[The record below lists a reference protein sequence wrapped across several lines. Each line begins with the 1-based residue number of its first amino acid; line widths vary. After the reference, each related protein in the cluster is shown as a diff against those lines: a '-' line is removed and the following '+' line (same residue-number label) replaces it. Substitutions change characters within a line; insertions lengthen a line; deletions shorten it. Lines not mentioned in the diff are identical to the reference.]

1 MGFTVPKWHI
11 PRFIPFIITMVISHT
26 LTLMHIQVR
35 QSKPPLA
42 AGWAI
47 HPQFF
52 GSILIVIKDIKGR
65 RENKN
70 MKPSTPLACMQTT
83 VQKKYGKVFTWAV
96 FKTLSFLW
104 FSLSITFSKSSAKL
118 RASENQPLHQ
128 GYVYV
133 FFKPPAE
140 NHLVF
145 QMFLDNTPRDMVI
158 IKWLH
163 QNKSGYECILMGHRI
178 MIE

>member
-1 MGFTVPKWHI
+1 MYIYIYLVLSTILPFSPLLAPRSELGCRPSAVQPPAAPEPPEQVALIPGFSGH
-11 PRFIPFIITMVISHT
+11 VIYIYIYT
-26 LTLMHIQVR
+26 YIY
-35 QSKPPLA
+35 
-42 AGWAI
+42 I
-47 HPQFF
+47 Y
-52 GSILIVIKDIKGR
+52 ILYIYMCVCAYVYCVIVNI
-65 RENKN
+65 
-70 MKPSTPLACMQTT
+70 ACI
-83 VQKKYGKVFTWAV
+83 
-96 FKTLSFLW
+96 
-104 FSLSITFSKSSAKL
+104 SLSITFSKSSAKL

-145 QMFLDNTPRDMVI
+145 HMFLDNTPRDMVI

>member
-1 MGFTVPKWHI
+1 MYNLHSYLMYVYIYISGTVHNPPIFAVASASVWARMSAIRRSAACCSRATWTSCTH
-11 PRFIPFIITMVISHT
+11 PRILRSCDIYIYTYIYIYIYIIYIYTCVCAYVYCVIVN
-26 LTLMHIQVR
+26 I
-35 QSKPPLA
+35 
-42 AGWAI
+42 
-47 HPQFF
+47 
-52 GSILIVIKDIKGR
+52 
-65 RENKN
+65 
-70 MKPSTPLACMQTT
+70 ACI
-83 VQKKYGKVFTWAV
+83 
-96 FKTLSFLW
+96 
-104 FSLSITFSKSSAKL
+104 SLSITFSKSSAKL